1 MTEMVSEKMT
11 ANTTEKTRDE
21 KASENEKVT
30 AARQFCTFYLN
41 HLLFGVESQKIQE
54 VVTYRELRPVPLA
67 SPVVTG
73 LMNLRG
79 QVVVALELRRRLEL
93 PDRPPEMKP
102 VCLVVR
108 TAGGTVCLLADEVG
122 DVVEVEEQT
131 FEPSPET
138 LSPRLRSVILG
149 VHKLEHQLLHV
160 LDTDQACEV
169 QTLVQGRATQF
180 EM

>member
-1 MTEMVSEKMT
+1 M
-11 ANTTEKTRDE
+11 N
-21 KASENEKVT
+21 N
-30 AARQFCTFYLN
+30 ARQFCTFYLD

-67 SPVVTG
+67 PPVVSG

-79 QVVVALELRRRLEL
+79 QVVVALELRRQLEL
-93 PDRPPEMKP
+93 PDRSADLPP
-102 VCLVVR
+102 VCLVVHA
-108 TAGGTVCLLADEVG
+108 AGGVVCLLADEVG
-122 DVVEVEEQT
+122 NVVDVEEES

-149 VHKLEHQLLHV
+149 VHKLEHELMHV

-169 QTLVQGRATQF
+169 H
-180 EM
+180 

>member
-1 MTEMVSEKMT
+1 MT

-21 KASENEKVT
+21 KVSENVKVSS
-30 AARQFCTFYLN
+30 ARQFCTFYLN
-41 HLLFGVESQKIQE
+41 HLLFGVESQKVQE

-102 VCLVVR
+102 VCLVVC

-149 VHKLEHQLLHV
+149 VHKLEHQLMHV

-169 QTLVQGRATQF
+169 SGVVQG
-180 EM
+180 